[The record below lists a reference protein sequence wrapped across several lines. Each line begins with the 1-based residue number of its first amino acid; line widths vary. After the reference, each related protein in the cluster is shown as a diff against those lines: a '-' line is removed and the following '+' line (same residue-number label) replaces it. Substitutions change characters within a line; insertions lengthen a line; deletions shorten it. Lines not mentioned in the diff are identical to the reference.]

1 MVKVP
6 ADWRIIKLGN
16 CTIGSLSYG
25 INAPAIPYNR
35 NYPAYIRITDIT
47 EDGLYGRSDRKS
59 VVTKEI
65 ERYALKQ
72 GDIVLAR
79 TGASVGKSY
88 LYNSADGELVYA
100 GFLIKA
106 SIDTS
111 KYDPRYI
118 WYQLQTKRYWD
129 WIRATSMRSGQPGIN
144 GNEYASFLVPMP
156 LLLEQKAIADTISTF
171 DTYISDLTELIEKKK
186 AIRDGVLEDLVS
198 GKKRLD
204 GFSRKW
210 KTYPFS
216 ELFKL
221 VSNNTLP
228 RDKLSDRGV
237 IGNIHYG
244 DVLIKYTDVLTDED
258 RIPRVK
264 DGICVDRNNL
274 LRVNDVVLADTAED
288 ETVGKVTQI
297 GCVSIPLVGGL
308 HTVICRPVVATAI
321 GYLGYYMNSKGYHE
335 QLIPYVTGIKVSAIS
350 KKSLKCTALT
360 IPTDIKEQQAIADTL
375 TAMDD
380 EIRELE
386 EERSKMKEIREG
398 AMDDLLT
405 GRVRLPL

>member
-6 ADWRIIKLGN
+6 ADWKPLQLKDIGTIQMCRRIFQSQTKKSGGVPFFKISTFGKHADSYISRELFEKYKKLYPYPEKDDVLISTAG
-16 CTIGSLSYG
+16 TIGRVAIFDGKDSYFQDSN
-25 INAPAIPYNR
+25 IVWLTVNTNVISRSFLWWFYRSFPWQ
-35 NYPAYIRITDIT
+35 
-47 EDGLYGRSDRKS
+47 GLEGTTIQR
-59 VVTKEI
+59 
-65 ERYALKQ
+65 
-72 GDIVLAR
+72 
-79 TGASVGKSY
+79 
-88 LYNSADGELVYA
+88 LYNKIILNTEIHL
-100 GFLIKA
+100 
-106 SIDTS
+106 
-111 KYDPRYI
+111 P
-118 WYQLQTKRYWD
+118 
-129 WIRATSMRSGQPGIN
+129 SMK
-144 GNEYASFLVPMP
+144 
-156 LLLEQKAIADTISTF
+156 EQQAIADTLSTF
-171 DTYISDLTELIEKKK
+171 DTYISDLTELIEKKR
-186 AIRDGVLEDLVS
+186 AIRDGTLEDLVS

-216 ELFKL
+216 ELFNL
-221 VSNNTLP
+221 VSNNTLS

-375 TAMDD
+375 AAMDD

>member
-1 MVKVP
+1 MSFGRPYILKIDECIHDGWLRLYDFQEKVNAIFLYYLLLSKFVQQQYNALAAGSGVQNLNKEVVKKVKVALP
-6 ADWRIIKLGN
+6 
-16 CTIGSLSYG
+16 SL
-25 INAPAIPYNR
+25 
-35 NYPAYIRITDIT
+35 
-47 EDGLYGRSDRKS
+47 
-59 VVTKEI
+59 
-65 ERYALKQ
+65 Q
-72 GDIVLAR
+72 
-79 TGASVGKSY
+79 
-88 LYNSADGELVYA
+88 
-100 GFLIKA
+100 
-106 SIDTS
+106 
-111 KYDPRYI
+111 
-118 WYQLQTKRYWD
+118 
-129 WIRATSMRSGQPGIN
+129 
-144 GNEYASFLVPMP
+144 
-156 LLLEQKAIADTISTF
+156 EQKAIANTLSTF

-186 AIRDGVLEDLVS
+186 AIRDGALEDLVS
-198 GKKRLD
+198 RKKRLE

-258 RIPRVK
+258 SIPRVK

-297 GCVSIPLVGGL
+297 GHVSIPLVGGL
-308 HTVICRPVVATAI
+308 HTVVCRPVMMTAI
-321 GYLGYYMNSKGYHE
+321 GYLGYYMNSKCYHD
-335 QLIPYVTGIKVSAIS
+335 QLLPYVTGIKVSAIS